1 LKLSSWLRTLG
12 KETLFLYVLHHLI
25 GYRLF
30 YFFGAITGHT
40 WQGHY
45 GIFSTGTATAM
56 LLAMMVIL
64 FMATRLWMGAKI
76 RHPKLG
82 KWL

>member
-1 LKLSSWLRTLG
+1 
-12 KETLFLYVLHHLI
+12 
-25 GYRLF
+25 
-30 YFFGAITGHT
+30 
-40 WQGHY
+40 
-45 GIFSTGTATAM
+45 M